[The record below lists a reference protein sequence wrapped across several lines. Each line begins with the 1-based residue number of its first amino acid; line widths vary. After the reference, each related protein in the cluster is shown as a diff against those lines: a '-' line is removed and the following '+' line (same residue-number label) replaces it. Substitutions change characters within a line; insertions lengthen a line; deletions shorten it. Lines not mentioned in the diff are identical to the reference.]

1 MPLVIFWF
9 RTLTEVTLI
18 AFRCEIP
25 AMIYT
30 SPYLNHCSV
39 ELSAEK
45 LKKNPS
51 INSKNSSKNGESGHI
66 AAQTFPFRELA
77 TATRNFRAECLLGE
91 GGFGRVY
98 KGHLE
103 TINQVNMIHH
113 FFPIQISDARIIS
126 YEFRQHVT
134 ELFKRVHFELTKD
147 LIFFNFECRPLQLSN
162 LIETGYKGIENSLLK
177 C

>member
-1 MPLVIFWF
+1 
-9 RTLTEVTLI
+9 
-18 AFRCEIP
+18 
-25 AMIYT
+25 MIYA
-30 SPYLNHCSV
+30 SPHLNHCSV

-103 TINQVNMIHH
+103 TIDQVNMFHYCYCCCC
-113 FFPIQISDARIIS
+113 FCCCYYYLMSFAS
-126 YEFRQHVT
+126 T
-134 ELFKRVHFELTKD
+134 ELSFKLVHFELTKD
-147 LIFFNFECRPLQLSN
+147 LIFFNVECRPLQLSN
-162 LIETGYKGIENSLLK
+162 LTETGYKGIENSLLK

>member
-1 MPLVIFWF
+1 
-9 RTLTEVTLI
+9 
-18 AFRCEIP
+18 
-25 AMIYT
+25 MIYT

-51 INSKNSSKNGESGHI
+51 IKSKNSSKNGESGHI

-103 TINQVNMIHH
+103 TIDQVNMFHYCYCCCCCCCCCCC
-113 FFPIQISDARIIS
+113 FLLS
-126 YEFRQHVT
+126 YEFCQHGT
-134 ELFKRVHFELTKD
+134 EL
-147 LIFFNFECRPLQLSN
+147 
-162 LIETGYKGIENSLLK
+162 
-177 C
+177 